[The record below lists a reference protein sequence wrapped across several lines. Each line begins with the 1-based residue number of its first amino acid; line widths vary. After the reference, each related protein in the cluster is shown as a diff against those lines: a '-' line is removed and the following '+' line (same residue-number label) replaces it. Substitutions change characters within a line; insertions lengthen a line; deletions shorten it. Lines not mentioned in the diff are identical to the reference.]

1 MRGAVLNPMDFED
14 ETAETFGLAKLSD
27 LTMKN
32 NMDLLSC
39 VECGRCTQVCP
50 ANLAGKNLD
59 PKTFITK
66 ARDLSFAGGDD
77 IWENPIYQANEIDA
91 CTTCGACMEEC
102 PANIEH
108 VNIIMEAKRYKAL
121 TLGEIPPAAADAVN
135 KIRNNGNPWG
145 ITQEDR
151 FKWAEGKNF
160 KENLTLWKM
169 SPNRKR
175 KQEVFNV
182 LDKYSF
188 EKANVYY
195 DKSCDRK
202 KCHGDI
208 VESIKN
214 VFSNFAAKEAF
225 TLFIIKDHT
234 YASAIKKK
242 NIKKARAIL
251 SKLEELYFYFN
262 TKFKKNASPLIL
274 VTSSAVRNIEFPHGG
289 RDWKNFENRGK
300 KVLFKRNSLM
310 SYSLA
315 TGAGAENFCGIYEES
330 EILKRI
336 IWRPEDRKW
345 GI

>member
-1 MRGAVLNPMDFED
+1 MIKWFL
-14 ETAETFGLAKLSD
+14 
-27 LTMKN
+27 
-32 NMDLLSC
+32 LLSLFLGC
-39 VECGRCTQVCP
+39 ARVKTINLKEQTFNQNPKILIWFQVEGLGPEQLAMLRFAKYSASYRTAFEGATCFGGMWNYNLFKLRPNGYEGFLAQMTGKSNIKNSCEDFKHRPLWNYLKVKDYKSGVFEIG
-50 ANLAGKNLD
+50 ANSKNSLER
-59 PKTFITK
+59 
-66 ARDLSFAGGDD
+66 A
-77 IWENPIYQANEIDA
+77 
-91 CTTCGACMEEC
+91 
-102 PANIEH
+102 
-108 VNIIMEAKRYKAL
+108 
-121 TLGEIPPAAADAVN
+121 
-135 KIRNNGNPWG
+135 
-145 ITQEDR
+145 
-151 FKWAEGKNF
+151 FKCAEGKNF